1 MLRPLGEL
9 SQGRGIR
16 GLSLCLRRSIGVGE
30 YVIDGPWLRLLFRV
44 PVDVRHQQEED
55 QRARHVEVA
64 GRALRVAEEHPAV
77 ADAAEDGGRRH
88 DDVAAGEGEAH
99 ARRQRPG
106 EQRDRAAREHEERDA
121 PDRRRPSHELGTDE
135 RHGGAHDRMRSV
147 DAEDGKHQR
156 LHPDDQPRRRR
167 VEADLPGSLLE
178 VLDDEE
184 ALGALARRD
193 SSPLAAIEVARQL
206 LLSVDVDRED
216 EAQPIMP
223 LARISVTEDM
233 ATAMRLHA
241 LGWRSI
247 YHHEVLARGLAPE
260 DLRSSLQQRLRWA
273 QGTIQIM
280 LRENPLFMRGLSVGQ
295 RLMYFG
301 TMWGY
306 LSGFAAVVYLVA
318 PVLYLLFG
326 ILPVSTVASAFFLHI
341 VPYLLINQL
350 FFIVVGWGLPTWR
363 GQQYSL
369 ALFPLWIKA
378 ITSAIG
384 NVYFGRKLGFVV
396 TPKTRQGGVHLSL
409 IRPQL
414 AAIVLLNI
422 AVVWGLGRLAL
433 GL

>member
-1 MLRPLGEL
+1 
-9 SQGRGIR
+9 
-16 GLSLCLRRSIGVGE
+16 
-30 YVIDGPWLRLLFRV
+30 
-44 PVDVRHQQEED
+44 
-55 QRARHVEVA
+55 
-64 GRALRVAEEHPAV
+64 
-77 ADAAEDGGRRH
+77 
-88 DDVAAGEGEAH
+88 
-99 ARRQRPG
+99 
-106 EQRDRAAREHEERDA
+106 
-121 PDRRRPSHELGTDE
+121 
-135 RHGGAHDRMRSV
+135 
-147 DAEDGKHQR
+147 
-156 LHPDDQPRRRR
+156 
-167 VEADLPGSLLE
+167 
-178 VLDDEE
+178 
-184 ALGALARRD
+184 
-193 SSPLAAIEVARQL
+193 
-206 LLSVDVDRED
+206 
-216 EAQPIMP
+216 MP

-241 LGWRSI
+241 LGWRSV

-260 DLRSSLQQRLRWA
+260 DLRTSLQQRLRWA

-326 ILPVSTVASAFFLHI
+326 ILPVRSFAAPFFWHL

-350 FFIVVGWGLPTWR
+350 LFIVIGWGLPTWR

-409 IRPQL
+409 IWPQL

-422 AVVWGLGRLAL
+422 SIIWSLGRLAL
-433 GL
+433 GLTEAGVPILVNVFWACYDLVALSVVLRAATYQPDLTESPLPIESATMAELHGRLGAGQA